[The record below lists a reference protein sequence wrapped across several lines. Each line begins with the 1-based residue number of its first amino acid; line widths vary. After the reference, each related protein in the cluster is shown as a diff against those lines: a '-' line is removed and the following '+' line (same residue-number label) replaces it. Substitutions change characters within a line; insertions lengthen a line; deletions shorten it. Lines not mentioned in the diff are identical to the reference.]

1 VRGRAGLAAALAALV
16 ATGTADAA
24 RLMPAQK
31 SALTAVTRA
40 MAQGRIDHKAAASD
54 RAEIIRAGNLIRR
67 LPSGRREHVAAALA
81 QIASFPGRM
90 TGPRAVALFG
100 QLRANNSYFARH
112 SAPAAKTDIVDAD
125 GVVYRYFPGRCFE
138 FHPLAEFGALNARV
152 SAGDA
157 RGAEQL
163 ARALIAR
170 GVAQS
175 GGAGWEYYFDFG
187 GGRAPWLSGM
197 AQAVA
202 AQAFARAATLVPRRA
217 TMFLRAAR
225 NAYRP
230 IPGRLTT
237 NVAAGPWIRLYGFA
251 PMQVLNAQLQAVVS
265 LRKYVARTG
274 DTAAAMLARR
284 LQRAA
289 AATLPRFDTGYWTY
303 YSLPSRLSNLHYQDY
318 VVRLLRMLSSADPRF
333 EAAASRFAS
342 YRRQPPAIRLAEG
355 RLGEVRFWLSKPART
370 TVYSAAGRRTQR
382 LWLRGGW
389 RTLAWKKPRR
399 GGIYPI
405 ALTAVDV
412 VGNRASFQALPLV
425 RVAHGARTRSV
436 RATSS
441 IASERPA
448 LRVGAGL
455 ADPVDAARAQ
465 RLGLRLVRIRV
476 EWPTGASRPALAL
489 AAAFRPL
496 TGASA
501 LVELR
506 VRRLPASHREKR
518 ALARYAAALAQLVPG
533 IHDFTLTPAA
543 RPATVGAYAAA
554 LAAVRK
560 AVHAELPDV
569 AVGPLVDMKRAP
581 KATLRALGADPDV
594 VVLRHAT
601 AASVPAL
608 DKFLG
613 AAPVLID
620 GLATPKRTYAQAIT
634 DLACAKKVSGVV
646 VDRLIGSAW
655 ARKVAAAAG
664 PAQRGTV
671 VCPGLAS
678 KATASTLDFPKE
690 LDASAP
696 AAVNLAC
703 ARDCLYLLTLDDAR
717 GRPVASRRGS
727 LRGAG
732 RALTLE
738 LPKTRLGRSIYR
750 LDVRLV
756 DRVNPG
762 EVTRLTSEALRVS
775 RSAGSRSTPA
785 VASTAAAW

>member
-1 VRGRAGLAAALAALV
+1 
-16 ATGTADAA
+16 
-24 RLMPAQK
+24 MPAQNA
-31 SALTAVTRA
+31 ALKAVNRA
-40 MAQGRIDHKAAASD
+40 VAAGRIDHKAAARD
-54 RAEIIRAGNLIRR
+54 RAEIIRAGSLIRR
-67 LPSGRREHVAAALA
+67 LPSGRREHVAAALD

-100 QLRANNSYFARH
+100 QLRANSSYFARH
-112 SAPAAKTDIVDAD
+112 SAPSAKTDIVDAD

-138 FHPLAEFGALNARV
+138 FHPLAEFGALNAHV
-152 SAGDA
+152 SAGDM
-157 RGAEQL
+157 RGAERL

-170 GVAQS
+170 GVGQS
-175 GGAGWEYYFDFG
+175 GGAVWEYYFDFG

-217 TMFLRAAR
+217 AMFLRAAR
-225 NAYRP
+225 GAYRP

-251 PMQVLNAQLQAVVS
+251 SMQVLNAQLQTVVS
-265 LRKYVARTG
+265 MRKYVAKTG
-274 DTAAAMLARR
+274 DVSAGMLTRR

-333 EAAASRFAS
+333 EAAASRFAA

-370 TVYSAAGRRTQR
+370 TVYSAGGPTQR
-382 LWLRGGW
+382 LWLHGGW
-389 RTLAWKKPRR
+389 STLAWKKPRR

-405 ALTAVDV
+405 ALSAVDIA
-412 VGNRASFQALPLV
+412 GNRASFEALPLV
-425 RVAHGARTRSV
+425 RVAHGARTRAV
-436 RATSS
+436 RAGGST
-441 IASERPA
+441 ATERPA

-455 ADPVDAARAQ
+455 DDPRDAARAQ

-506 VRRLPASHREKR
+506 VRRLPASHSEKR
-518 ALARYAAALAQLVPG
+518 TLARYAAALAQLVPG

-543 RPATVGAYAAA
+543 RPATVGAYTAA

-569 AVGPLVDMKRAP
+569 LVGPMVDMKRAP
-581 KATLRALGADPDV
+581 LATLRTLGADPDV

-634 DLACAKKVSGVV
+634 DLACAKNVSGVV

-655 ARKVAAAAG
+655 ARKVAAAAA

-678 KATASTLDFPKE
+678 KATASTLGFPKE

-696 AAVNLAC
+696 AAIDLAC

-717 GRPVASRRGS
+717 GRPVAARRGS

-750 LDVRLV
+750 LNVRLV

-762 EVTRLTSEALRVS
+762 EVTRLTSGALRVS
-775 RSAGSRSTPA
+775 RSAGGRSTPA